1 MSSALAVVS
10 VIVLLLKR
18 DVVMDDEL
26 VTVHNGIYLHEA
38 EFIKSVLEADG
49 IQALIPDAFTV
60 GVDPALS
67 VPLGGIRVLVAKRDA
82 ERAAATL
89 RAVVDPQAE

>member
-1 MSSALAVVS
+1 
-10 VIVLLLKR
+10 
-18 DVVMDDEL
+18 MDDQF

-49 IQALIPDAFTV
+49 IEAVIPDAFTV

-67 VPLGGIRVLVAKRDA
+67 VPLGGIRVQVLKQDA
-82 ERAAATL
+82 ERARATL
-89 RAVVDPQAE
+89 RAVIDQPGTRPA

>member
-1 MSSALAVVS
+1 MN
-10 VIVLLLKR
+10 
-18 DVVMDDEL
+18 DEL
-26 VTVHNGIYLHEA
+26 VTVHNGVYLHEA
-38 EFIKSVLEADG
+38 EFVKSVLEAEG
-49 IQALIPDAFTV
+49 IEAVIPDAFTV

-89 RAVVDPQAE
+89 RAVVDSEAGQ

>member
-1 MSSALAVVS
+1 
-10 VIVLLLKR
+10 
-18 DVVMDDEL
+18 MDDEF

-49 IQALIPDAFTV
+49 IEAVIPDAFTV

-67 VPLGGIRVLVAKRDA
+67 VPLGGIRVQVLKPDA
-82 ERAAATL
+82 ERARAML
-89 RAVVDPQAE
+89 RAVIDPSAPQP

>member
-1 MSSALAVVS
+1 
-10 VIVLLLKR
+10 
-18 DVVMDDEL
+18 MDDEF

-49 IQALIPDAFTV
+49 IEAVIPDAFTV

-67 VPLGGIRVLVAKRDA
+67 VPLGGIRVQVLKPDA
-82 ERAAATL
+82 ERARATL
-89 RAVVDPQAE
+89 RAVIDPSAPQP